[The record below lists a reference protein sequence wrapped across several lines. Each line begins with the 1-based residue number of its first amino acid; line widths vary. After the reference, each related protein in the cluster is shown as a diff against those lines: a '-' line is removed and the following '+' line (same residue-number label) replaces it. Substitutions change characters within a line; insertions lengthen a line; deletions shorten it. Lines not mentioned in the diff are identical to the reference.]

1 MPRDSQSVVKN
12 IELLLRR
19 ANGEGPRDDLNHLG
33 PVSGWRKQK
42 LALHLESFLI
52 KI

>member
-1 MPRDSQSVVKN
+1 MPRDSQLVVKN

-33 PVSGWRKQK
+33 AGFGSAKTKAGPSLGK
-42 LALHLESFLI
+42 LLD
-52 KI
+52 